1 MAWLGSI
8 NMIFSYVWN
17 ERDQSFE
24 QLSGLEKNTTV
35 SSFFGDLSHG
45 VPRSKVVNA
54 QQLHGANM
62 ISIEVQL
69 VRECDLIS
77 YIY

>member
-35 SSFFGDLSHG
+35 SSFFGDLSLG
-45 VPRSKVVNA
+45 VPGSKVVNA

-62 ISIEVQL
+62 ISIEVALIQ
-69 VRECDLIS
+69 DLIC
-77 YIY
+77 

>member
-24 QLSGLEKNTTV
+24 QLSGLEKNTAV

-62 ISIEVQL
+62 ISIEVPLIQ
-69 VRECDLIS
+69 DLIC
-77 YIY
+77 